1 MNNIVIFDGVCN
13 LCNWSVQFI
22 IKRDPHGVFKFAS
35 AQSSIGEELLREHGI
50 QSVEPESVILLKNSH
65 IYEKSSAALLIAAE
79 FNGLWKYL
87 SVLRFMPRHV
97 RDGVY
102 DWFWHNRYRWF
113 GKQDT
118 CMMPTEAQASR
129 FL

>member
-1 MNNIVIFDGVCN
+1 MNNIVVFDGVCN

-22 IKRDPHGVFKFAS
+22 IRRDPAGVFKFAS

-50 QSVEPESVILLKNSH
+50 QSVEPESVILLKNGDLH
-65 IYEKSSAALLIAAE
+65 EKSSAALMIAAE
-79 FNGLWKYL
+79 LNGLWKYL
-87 SVLRFMPRHV
+87 SVLRFVPRPI

-102 DWFWHNRYRWF
+102 DWVARHRYRWF
-113 GKQDT
+113 GKRDI